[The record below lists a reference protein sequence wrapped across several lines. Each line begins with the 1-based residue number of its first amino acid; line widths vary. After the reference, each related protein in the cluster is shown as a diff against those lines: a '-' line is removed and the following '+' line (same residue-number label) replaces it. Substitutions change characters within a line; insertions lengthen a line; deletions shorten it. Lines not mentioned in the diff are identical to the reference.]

1 MRTIRSNALL
11 RKGILN
17 AGRRAQRLG
26 AIHTFPRQIDV
37 RSAEMAERGRLTI
50 NRATQI
56 QHVDDAGRTKIKLL
70 SDDFRQC
77 VVGNDAGAL
86 RIDQQ
91 RNRIGHADC
100 VSQLDFTALGQSRRN
115 DVLRDVARGIRGAAI
130 NFCRILAAERAAAVA
145 GISAVCIDDDFTAGQ
160 VFSSISSAGMDLQ
173 ITLSMMAAESSSW
186 LISGACWV
194 ETTTVSTRTGLSPSY
209 SIVT

>member
-1 MRTIRSNALL
+1 MRTICSNALL

-50 NRATQI
+50 NRAAQI

-91 RNRIGHADC
+91 RNRIGHADR

-145 GISAVCIDDDFTAGQ
+145 GISAVGIDDDFTRR
-160 VFSSISSAGMDLQ
+160 
-173 ITLSMMAAESSSW
+173 
-186 LISGACWV
+186 SG
-194 ETTTVSTRTGLSPSY
+194 RNRPSGRRW
-209 SIVT
+209 

>member
-91 RNRIGHADC
+91 RNRIGHADR

-115 DVLRDVARGIRGAAI
+115 DVLRDVARRCDQLLSDP
-130 NFCRILAAERAAAVA
+130 CR
-145 GISAVCIDDDFTAGQ
+145 
-160 VFSSISSAGMDLQ
+160 
-173 ITLSMMAAESSSW
+173 
-186 LISGACWV
+186 
-194 ETTTVSTRTGLSPSY
+194 
-209 SIVT
+209 